1 MSDIGIV
8 CVLFVVLMVMGV
20 PIYAVV
26 GFSVAAALHFA
37 DIPQTMLAQT
47 AFTALQPFPLLSI
60 PLFVLAGRLMEKGGM
75 AEHLIKI
82 AISLVGAYRGSLG
95 LVTVIACAFFAALN
109 GSGPATTAAIGSV
122 TIPPMIK
129 EGYSRRYAGAVA
141 ASAGA
146 LGSLIP
152 PSNLMV
158 IYALVAEVSI
168 PRMFFAGII
177 PGIFVTALLLVTAWS
192 IAVRENFGGKGEP
205 FSLRP
210 MLGAMWDGKWA
221 LGAPVVIL
229 GGIYGGVFTPTE
241 AAGVAVAYA
250 LFVGLFVYKG
260 LTMETVVEA
269 LRFTAL
275 IAGLL
280 VLITPTTAFG
290 QVLALYNLPEK
301 TIELL
306 GPIIANKWLFLLFVG
321 TFLILIG
328 TFMESLAQIILFTP
342 VLLPSAVAA
351 GIDPITFGIFTV
363 LTCEIGFLTP
373 PVGGNLFIG
382 AKLARASIEQISV
395 AVIPYCMAYVA
406 GMAFVVAF
414 PALVL
419 WLPNLVFGPGK

>member
-1 MSDIGIV
+1 MSDVAII
-8 CVLFVVLMVMGV
+8 CTLFVVLMFMGV

-26 GFSVAAALHFA
+26 GFSVAAALHLA

-75 AEHLIKI
+75 ANHLIKI
-82 AISLVGAYRGSLG
+82 ATTLVGAYKGSLG

-109 GSGPATTAAIGSV
+109 GSGPATTAAVGSV
-122 TIPPMIK
+122 TIPTMIK
-129 EGYSRRYAGAVA
+129 QGYSRRYAGAVA

-177 PGIFVTALLLVTAWS
+177 PGIFVTALLLLTAWF
-192 IAVRENFGGKGEP
+192 IAARNGYGGHGEP
-205 FSLRP
+205 FAFRP
-210 MLGAMWDGKWA
+210 LARAMWDGKWA
-221 LGAPVVIL
+221 IGAPLIIL
-229 GGIYGGVFTPTE
+229 GGIYAGVFTPTE

-250 LFVGLFVYKG
+250 LFVGLFVYKE
-260 LTMETVVEA
+260 LDAASILDA

-301 TIELL
+301 TIEFM
-306 GPIIANKWLFLLFVG
+306 GPIVQNKWLFLLVVG

-342 VLLPSAVAA
+342 VLLPAAVAA

-382 AKLARASIEQISV
+382 ARLAKASIEQISV
-395 AVIPYCMAYVA
+395 AVIPFCFAYIF

-414 PALVL
+414 PELVV
-419 WLPNLVFGPGK
+419 WLPNLIFGPSK

>member
-1 MSDIGIV
+1 MSDVVIIV
-8 CVLFVVLMVMGV
+8 FVFVVLMVMGV

-26 GFSVAAALHFA
+26 GFTVAAALYLA

-75 AEHLIKI
+75 ANHLIRI
-82 AISLVGAYRGSLG
+82 ATSLVGAYKGSLG

-109 GSGPATTAAIGSV
+109 GSGPATTAAVGSV
-122 TIPPMIK
+122 TIPTMVK

-152 PSNLMV
+152 PSNLMI

-177 PGIFVTALLLVTAWS
+177 PGIVVTALLLATAWL
-192 IAVRENFGGKGEP
+192 IAVREGYGGRGERFAFGP
-205 FSLRP
+205 LLR
-210 MLGAMWDGKWA
+210 AMWEGKWA
-221 LGAPVVIL
+221 LGAPIVIL
-229 GGIYGGVFTPTE
+229 GGIYAGVFTPTE

-250 LFVGLFVYKG
+250 LFVGLFVYKE
-260 LTMETVVEA
+260 LSAASIMEA

-290 QVLALYNLPEK
+290 QVLALYDLPER
-301 TIELL
+301 TIELM
-306 GPIIANKWLFLLFVG
+306 GPIGQNKWLFLFVVG
-321 TFLILIG
+321 IFLILIG

-342 VLLPSAVAA
+342 VLLPAAVAA

-382 AKLARASIEQISV
+382 ARLAKATVEQISV
-395 AVIPYCMAYVA
+395 AVIPYCIAYTL
-406 GMAFVVAF
+406 GMIFVVAA
-414 PALVL
+414 PQAVV
-419 WLPNLVFGPGK
+419 WLPNLIFGPGK

>member
-1 MSDIGIV
+1 MSDIAIV
-8 CVLFVVLMVMGV
+8 CVIFVGLMLIGV

-47 AFTALQPFPLLSI
+47 AFTALQPFPLLSV

-75 AEHLIKI
+75 AGHLITI
-82 AISLVGAYRGSLG
+82 ATTLVGAYRGSLG

-129 EGYSRRYAGAVA
+129 EGYSRKYAGAVA

-168 PRMFFAGII
+168 PRMFFAGVV
-177 PGIFVTALLLVTAWS
+177 PGIFVTLLLLLTAWI
-192 IAVRENFGGKGEP
+192 IAVRNNFGGSGAP
-205 FSLRP
+205 FSWRP
-210 MLGAMWDGKWA
+210 MLRALWDGKWA

-229 GGIYGGVFTPTE
+229 GGIYGGAFTPTE
-241 AAGVAVAYA
+241 AAGVAVFYA
-250 LFVGLFVYKG
+250 LFVGLFIYKG
-260 LTMETVVEA
+260 LGVAEIVEA

-290 QVLALYNLPEK
+290 QVLALYNLPEQ
-301 TIELL
+301 TIALL
-306 GPIIANKWLFLLFVG
+306 GPLIENKWLFLLFVG
-321 TFLILIG
+321 VFLILIG

-342 VLLPSAVAA
+342 VLLPAAMAA

-373 PVGGNLFIG
+373 PVGGNLFI
-382 AKLARASIEQISV
+382 AARLARASIEQISL
-395 AVIPYCMAYVA
+395 AVIPFCLAYVL
-406 GMAFVVAF
+406 GMAFVVAS
-414 PALVL
+414 PEMVL
-419 WLPNLVFGPGK
+419 WLPNLIFGPSK

>member
-1 MSDIGIV
+1 MSDVAII
-8 CVLFVVLMVMGV
+8 CTLFVVLMFMGV

-26 GFSVAAALHFA
+26 GFSVAAALHLA

-75 AEHLIKI
+75 ANHLIRI
-82 AISLVGAYRGSLG
+82 ATSLVGAYKGSLG
-95 LVTVIACAFFAALN
+95 LVTVMACAFFAALN
-109 GSGPATTAAIGSV
+109 GSGPATTAAVGSV
-122 TIPPMIK
+122 TIPTMIK

-177 PGIFVTALLLVTAWS
+177 PGIFVTALLLLTAWF
-192 IAVRENFGGKGEP
+192 IAVRNGYGGRGEP
-205 FSLRP
+205 FAFGPLAR
-210 MLGAMWDGKWA
+210 AMWAGKWA
-221 LGAPVVIL
+221 IGAPLVIL
-229 GGIYGGVFTPTE
+229 GGIYTGVFTPTE

-250 LFVGLFVYKG
+250 LFVGLFVYKE
-260 LTMETVVEA
+260 LDAASILEA

-301 TIELL
+301 TIEFL
-306 GPIIANKWLFLLFVG
+306 GPIVQDKWLFLLVVG

-342 VLLPSAVAA
+342 VLLPAA
-351 GIDPITFGIFTV
+351 IATGIDPITFGIFTV

-382 AKLARASIEQISV
+382 ARLAKASIEQISV
-395 AVIPYCMAYVA
+395 AVIPFCFAYIF

-414 PALVL
+414 PELVV

>member
-1 MSDIGIV
+1 MTDVALICLV
-8 CVLFVVLMVMGV
+8 FVVLMVMGV

-26 GFSVAAALHFA
+26 GFSVAIALHLA

-75 AEHLIKI
+75 ANHLIKI
-82 AISLVGAYRGSLG
+82 ATSLVGAYKGSLG

-109 GSGPATTAAIGSV
+109 GSGPATTAAVGSV
-122 TIPPMIK
+122 TIPTMIK
-129 EGYSRRYAGAVA
+129 DGYSRRFAGAVA

-168 PRMFFAGII
+168 PRMFFAGIV
-177 PGIFVTALLLVTAWS
+177 PGIVVTALLLATAWF
-192 IAVRENFGGKGEP
+192 IAMRSGFGGQGQP
-205 FSLRP
+205 FAFRP
-210 MLGAMWDGKWA
+210 LLKALWDGKWA
-221 LGAPVVIL
+221 IGAPFVIL
-229 GGIYGGVFTPTE
+229 GGIYTGVFTPTE
-241 AAGVAVAYA
+241 AAGVAVAYS
-250 LFVGLFVYKG
+250 LFVGLFVYKE
-260 LTMETVVEA
+260 LNTANILDA

-301 TIELL
+301 TIEFL
-306 GPIIANKWLFLLFVG
+306 GPVVQNKWLFLLVVG

-328 TFMESLAQIILFTP
+328 TFMESLAQIVLFTP
-342 VLLPSAVAA
+342 VLLPAAMAA

-382 AKLARASIEQISV
+382 ARLAKASVEQISL
-395 AVIPYCMAYVA
+395 AVIPFCFAYIV
-406 GMAFVVAF
+406 GMVFVVAL
-414 PALVL
+414 PELVL

>member
-1 MSDIGIV
+1 MSDVAIICIV
-8 CVLFVVLMVMGV
+8 FVVLMVMGV

-26 GFSVAAALHFA
+26 GFSVAAALHLA

-75 AEHLIKI
+75 ANHLIRI
-82 AISLVGAYRGSLG
+82 ATSLVGAYKGSLG
-95 LVTVIACAFFAALN
+95 LVTVMACAFFAALN
-109 GSGPATTAAIGSV
+109 GSGPATTAAVGSV
-122 TIPPMIK
+122 TIPTMIK

-177 PGIFVTALLLVTAWS
+177 PGIFVTTLLLLTAWF
-192 IAVRENFGGKGEP
+192 IAVRNGYGGRGEP
-205 FSLRP
+205 FAFGPLAR
-210 MLGAMWDGKWA
+210 AMWAGKWA
-221 LGAPVVIL
+221 IGAPLVIL
-229 GGIYGGVFTPTE
+229 GGIYTGVFTPTE

-250 LFVGLFVYKG
+250 LFVGLFVYKE
-260 LTMETVVEA
+260 LDAASILEA

-301 TIELL
+301 TIEFL
-306 GPIIANKWLFLLFVG
+306 GPIVQDKWLFLLVVG

-342 VLLPSAVAA
+342 VLLPAA
-351 GIDPITFGIFTV
+351 IATGIDPITFGIFTV

-382 AKLARASIEQISV
+382 ARLAKASIEQISV
-395 AVIPYCMAYVA
+395 AVIPFCFAYIF

-414 PALVL
+414 PELVV

>member
-1 MSDIGIV
+1 MSDVAIIV
-8 CVLFVVLMVMGV
+8 FVFVVLMVMGV

-26 GFSVAAALHFA
+26 GFTVAAALYLA

-75 AEHLIKI
+75 ANHLIRI
-82 AISLVGAYRGSLG
+82 ATSLVGAYKGSLG

-109 GSGPATTAAIGSV
+109 GSGPATTAAVGSV
-122 TIPPMIK
+122 TIPTMVK

-152 PSNLMV
+152 PSNLMI

-177 PGIFVTALLLVTAWS
+177 PGIVVTALLLATAWL
-192 IAVRENFGGKGEP
+192 IAVHEGYGGRGERFAFGP
-205 FSLRP
+205 LLR
-210 MLGAMWDGKWA
+210 AMWEGKWA
-221 LGAPVVIL
+221 LGAPIVIL
-229 GGIYGGVFTPTE
+229 GGIYAGVFTPTE

-250 LFVGLFVYKG
+250 LFVGLFVYKE
-260 LTMETVVEA
+260 LSAASIMEA

-290 QVLALYNLPEK
+290 QVLALYDLPER
-301 TIELL
+301 TIELM
-306 GPIIANKWLFLLFVG
+306 GPIGQNKWLFLFVVG
-321 TFLILIG
+321 IFLILIG

-342 VLLPSAVAA
+342 VLLPAAVAA

-382 AKLARASIEQISV
+382 ARLAKATVEQISV
-395 AVIPYCMAYVA
+395 AVIPYCIAYTL
-406 GMAFVVAF
+406 GMIFVVAA
-414 PALVL
+414 PQAVV
-419 WLPNLVFGPGK
+419 WLPNLIFGPGK

>member
-1 MSDIGIV
+1 LSDLAIV
-8 CVLFVVLMVMGV
+8 CVVFVVLMLMGV

-26 GFSVAAALHFA
+26 GFSVAAALWFA

-75 AEHLIKI
+75 AEHLIAI
-82 AISLVGAYRGSLG
+82 ARSLVGAYRGSLG

-168 PRMFFAGII
+168 PRMFFAGIV
-177 PGIFVTALLLVTAWS
+177 PGIVVTSLLLITAWI
-192 IAVRENFGGKGEP
+192 IAVRNGFGGAGDT
-205 FSLRP
+205 FAARVMVS
-210 MLGAMWDGKWA
+210 AMWQGKWA
-221 LGAPVVIL
+221 IGAPLVIL

-241 AAGVAVAYA
+241 AAGVAVLYA
-250 LFVGLFVYKG
+250 LFVGLFIYRG
-260 LTMETVVEA
+260 LTLPSITEA

-280 VLITPTTAFG
+280 VLITPSTAFG
-290 QVLALYNLPEK
+290 QVLALYSLPDQ
-301 TIELL
+301 TIDLL
-306 GPIIANKWLFLLFVG
+306 GPIVGNRWLFLLVIG

-342 VLLPSAVAA
+342 VLLPAA
-351 GIDPITFGIFTV
+351 LATGIDAITFGIFMV

-382 AKLARASIEQISV
+382 AKLARTSIEQISL
-395 AVIPYCMAYVA
+395 AVLPFCLAYVL

-414 PALVL
+414 PGAVL
-419 WLPNLVFGPGK
+419 WLPNLVFGASR

>member
-1 MSDIGIV
+1 MSDVAIIV
-8 CVLFVVLMVMGV
+8 FVFVVLMVMGV

-26 GFSVAAALHFA
+26 GFTVAAALYLA

-75 AEHLIKI
+75 ANHLIRI
-82 AISLVGAYRGSLG
+82 ATSLVGAYKGSLG

-109 GSGPATTAAIGSV
+109 GSGPATTAAVGSV
-122 TIPPMIK
+122 TIPTMVK

-152 PSNLMV
+152 PSNLMI

-177 PGIFVTALLLVTAWS
+177 PGIVVTALLLATAWL
-192 IAVRENFGGKGEP
+192 IAVREGYGGRGERFAFGP
-205 FSLRP
+205 LLR
-210 MLGAMWDGKWA
+210 AMWEGKWA
-221 LGAPVVIL
+221 LGAPIVIL
-229 GGIYGGVFTPTE
+229 GGIYAGVFTPTE

-250 LFVGLFVYKG
+250 LFVGLFVYKE
-260 LTMETVVEA
+260 LSAASIMEA

-290 QVLALYNLPEK
+290 QVLALYDLPER
-301 TIELL
+301 TIELM
-306 GPIIANKWLFLLFVG
+306 GPIGQNKWLFLFVVG
-321 TFLILIG
+321 IFLILIG

-342 VLLPSAVAA
+342 VLLPAAVAA

-382 AKLARASIEQISV
+382 ARLAKATVEQISV
-395 AVIPYCMAYVA
+395 AVIPYCIAYTL
-406 GMAFVVAF
+406 GMIFVVAA
-414 PALVL
+414 PQAVV
-419 WLPNLVFGPGK
+419 WLPNLIFGPGK

>member
-1 MSDIGIV
+1 MSDIAIICTV
-8 CVLFVVLMVMGV
+8 FVVLMVMGV

-26 GFSVAAALHFA
+26 GFSVAAALYLA

-75 AEHLIKI
+75 AEHLIRI
-82 AISLVGAYRGSLG
+82 ATSLVGAYRGSLG

-168 PRMFFAGII
+168 PRMFFAGIV
-177 PGIFVTALLLVTAWS
+177 PGIFVTALLLVTAWI
-192 IAVRENFGGKGEP
+192 IAVRNNFGGVGEP
-205 FSLRP
+205 FAMRPLLR
-210 MLGAMWDGKWA
+210 AVWDGKWA
-221 LGAPVVIL
+221 IGAPLVIL

-241 AAGVAVAYA
+241 AAGVAVVYA

-260 LTMETVVEA
+260 LTVAAVVEA

-290 QVLALYNLPEK
+290 QVLALYDLPEL
-301 TIELL
+301 TIAFL
-306 GPIIANKWLFLLFVG
+306 GPIVENKWLFLLVVG

-328 TFMESLAQIILFTP
+328 TFMESLAQIVLFTP
-342 VLLPSAVAA
+342 VLLPAAIKA

-395 AVIPYCMAYVA
+395 AVIPFCLAYVL
-406 GMAFVVAF
+406 GMGFVVAF
-414 PALVL
+414 PNLVL
-419 WLPNLVFGPGK
+419 WLPNLVFGLGK

>member
-1 MSDIGIV
+1 MSDVAAICIV
-8 CVLFVVLMVMGV
+8 FVVLMVIGV

-26 GFSVAAALHFA
+26 GFSVAVALHYA

-75 AEHLIKI
+75 ANHLIKI
-82 AISLVGAYRGSLG
+82 ATSLVGAYKGSLG

-109 GSGPATTAAIGSV
+109 GSGPATTAAVGSV
-122 TIPPMIK
+122 TIPTMLK

-177 PGIFVTALLLVTAWS
+177 PGIFVTALLLLTAWF
-192 IAVRENFGGKGEP
+192 IAKRKGYGGHGEP
-205 FSLRP
+205 FAWRP
-210 MLGAMWDGKWA
+210 LLHALWAGKWA
-221 LGAPVVIL
+221 VGAPLVIL
-229 GGIYGGVFTPTE
+229 GGIYTGVFTPTE

-250 LFVGLFVYKG
+250 LFVGLFVYKE
-260 LTMETVVEA
+260 LNAAAILEA

-290 QVLALYNLPEK
+290 QVLALYNLPER

-306 GPIIANKWLFLLFVG
+306 GPVVQNKWLFLLVVG
-321 TFLILIG
+321 IFLILIG

-342 VLLPSAVAA
+342 VLLPAAMKA

-382 AKLARASIEQISV
+382 ARLAKASVEQISV
-395 AVIPYCMAYVA
+395 AVIPFCLAYIF
-406 GMAFVVAF
+406 GMAFVVAL
-414 PALVL
+414 PQVVG
-419 WLPNLVFGPGK
+419 WLPILGFGVGR

>member
-1 MSDIGIV
+1 MSDVAIICIV
-8 CVLFVVLMVMGV
+8 FTVLMVMGV

-26 GFSVAAALHFA
+26 GFSVAVALSYA

-75 AEHLIKI
+75 ANHLIRI
-82 AISLVGAYRGSLG
+82 ATSLVGAYKGSLG
-95 LVTVIACAFFAALN
+95 LITVIACAFFAALN
-109 GSGPATTAAIGSV
+109 GSGPATTAAVGSV
-122 TIPPMIK
+122 TIPPMIQ

-146 LGSLIP
+146 LGSLVP

-177 PGIFVTALLLVTAWS
+177 PGIVVTAFLLVTAWFFAARS
-192 IAVRENFGGKGEP
+192 GFGGVGQP
-205 FSLRP
+205 FAIGPLAR
-210 MLGAMWDGKWA
+210 AVWEGKWA
-221 LGAPVVIL
+221 LGAPLVIL
-229 GGIYGGVFTPTE
+229 GGIYAGVFTPTE

-250 LFVGLFVYKG
+250 LFVGLFVYKE
-260 LTMETVVEA
+260 LDAATLFEA

-301 TIELL
+301 TIEFM
-306 GPIIANKWLFLLFVG
+306 GPIGQNKWLFLLVVG

-342 VLLPSAVAA
+342 VLLPAAVAA

-382 AKLARASIEQISV
+382 AKLAKATIEQISV
-395 AVIPYCMAYVA
+395 AVIPFCVAYIV
-406 GMAFVVAF
+406 GMVFVVAV
-414 PALVL
+414 PQLVV
-419 WLPNLVFGPGK
+419 WLPNLIFGPGK

>member
-1 MSDIGIV
+1 MSDVALICLV
-8 CVLFVVLMVMGV
+8 FVGLMVIGV

-26 GFSVAAALHFA
+26 GFSVAIALHLA

-60 PLFVLAGRLMEKGGM
+60 PMFVLAGRLMEKGGM
-75 AEHLIKI
+75 ANHLIKI
-82 AISLVGAYRGSLG
+82 ATNLVGAYKGSLG
-95 LVTVIACAFFAALN
+95 LVTVMACAFFAALN
-109 GSGPATTAAIGSV
+109 GSGPATTAAVGSV
-122 TIPPMIK
+122 TIPTMIK
-129 EGYSRRYAGAVA
+129 EGYSRRFSGAVA

-177 PGIFVTALLLVTAWS
+177 PGIVVTAILMATAWW
-192 IAVRENFGGKGEP
+192 IALRNGFGGGGPP
-205 FSLRP
+205 FAMAPLLRA
-210 MLGAMWDGKWA
+210 LWEGKWA
-221 LGAPVVIL
+221 LGAPLVIL
-229 GGIYGGVFTPTE
+229 GGIYAGVFTPTE

-250 LFVGLFVYKG
+250 LFVGLFVYKE
-260 LTMETVVEA
+260 LHAATILEA

-301 TIELL
+301 TIEFM
-306 GPIIANKWLFLLFVG
+306 GPVVQNKWLFLLVVG

-328 TFMESLAQIILFTP
+328 TFMESLAQIVLFTP
-342 VLLPSAVAA
+342 VLLPAAVAA

-382 AKLARASIEQISV
+382 ARLAKASVEQISV
-395 AVIPYCMAYVA
+395 AVIPFCFAYIV
-406 GMAFVVAF
+406 GMVFVVAV
-414 PALVL
+414 PELVV
-419 WLPNLVFGPGK
+419 WLPDLVFGPGK

>member
-1 MSDIGIV
+1 MSDVAIICIV
-8 CVLFVVLMVMGV
+8 FCVLMVMGV

-26 GFSVAAALHFA
+26 GFSVAVALHYA

-75 AEHLIKI
+75 ATHLIRI
-82 AISLVGAYRGSLG
+82 ATSLVGAYKGSLG

-109 GSGPATTAAIGSV
+109 GSGPATTAAVGSV
-122 TIPPMIK
+122 TIPTMLK

-177 PGIFVTALLLVTAWS
+177 PGILVTALLLLTAWW
-192 IAVRENFGGKGEP
+192 IAARNGYGGRGEP
-205 FSLRP
+205 FAWNPLLRA
-210 MLGAMWDGKWA
+210 LWAGKWA
-221 LGAPVVIL
+221 VGAPLVIL
-229 GGIYGGVFTPTE
+229 GGIYTGVFTPTE

-250 LFVGLFVYKG
+250 LFVGLFVYKE
-260 LTMETVVEA
+260 LNATSILEA

-290 QVLALYNLPEK
+290 QVLALYNLPER

-306 GPIIANKWLFLLFVG
+306 GPIVQNKWLFLLAVG

-342 VLLPSAVAA
+342 VLLPAAMKA

-382 AKLARASIEQISV
+382 ARLAKASVEQISV
-395 AVIPYCMAYVA
+395 AVIPFCVAYIL
-406 GMAFVVAF
+406 GMAFVVAL
-414 PALVL
+414 PQVVV
-419 WLPNLVFGPGK
+419 WLPNLVFGVGK

>member
-1 MSDIGIV
+1 MSDIAIV
-8 CVLFVVLMVMGV
+8 CVVFVVLMVMGV

-26 GFSVAAALHFA
+26 GFSVAAALYFV

-75 AEHLIKI
+75 AEHLIAI
-82 AISLVGAYRGSLG
+82 ARSLVGAYRGSLG

-168 PRMFFAGII
+168 PRMFFAGIV
-177 PGIFVTALLLVTAWS
+177 PGAVVTVLLLITAWI
-192 IAVRENFGGKGEP
+192 IAAQNGFGGAGEP
-205 FSLRP
+205 FAMRV
-210 MLGAMWDGKWA
+210 MIGAAWQGKWA
-221 LGAPVVIL
+221 LGAPIVIL

-241 AAGVAVAYA
+241 AAGVAVLYA
-250 LFVGLFVYKG
+250 LFVGLAIYRG
-260 LTMETVVEA
+260 LTVATIIEA

-290 QVLALYNLPEK
+290 QVLALYDLPEQ

-306 GPIIANKWLFLLFVG
+306 GPIVANKWFFLIVVG

-342 VLLPSAVAA
+342 VLLPAA
-351 GIDPITFGIFTV
+351 IATGIDPITFGIFMV

-382 AKLARASIEQISV
+382 AKLARTSIEQISV
-395 AVIPYCMAYVA
+395 AVIPYCLAYVL

-414 PALVL
+414 PAIVL
-419 WLPNLVFGPGK
+419 WLPNLIFGVAR

>member
-8 CVLFVVLMVMGV
+8 CAVFVVLMVMGV

-75 AEHLIKI
+75 AEHLITI
-82 AISLVGAYRGSLG
+82 ASTLVGAYRGSLG

-122 TIPPMIK
+122 TIPPMVK

-168 PRMFFAGII
+168 PRMFFAGVV
-177 PGIFVTALLLVTAWS
+177 PGVFVTALLLVTAWI
-192 IAVRENFGGKGEP
+192 IAVREDFGGKGAP

-210 MLGAMWDGKWA
+210 MLRAMWDGKWA
-221 LGAPVVIL
+221 LFAPVVIL

-250 LFVGLFVYKG
+250 LFVGLFVYRG
-260 LTMETVVEA
+260 LTGAAVVEA

-290 QVLALYNLPEK
+290 QVLALYNLPEL

-306 GPIIANKWLFLLFVG
+306 RPIIADKWLFLLFVG
-321 TFLILIG
+321 AFLILIG

-342 VLLPSAVAA
+342 VLLPAAVAA

-395 AVIPYCMAYVA
+395 AVIPYCMAYVL

-414 PALVL
+414 PPLVL
-419 WLPNLVFGPGK
+419 WLPNLIFGPGK

>member
-1 MSDIGIV
+1 MSDVAIICGV
-8 CVLFVVLMVMGV
+8 FVVLMVLGV

-26 GFSVAAALHFA
+26 GFSVAIALHLA

-75 AEHLIKI
+75 ANHLIKI
-82 AISLVGAYRGSLG
+82 ATSLVGAYKGSLG

-109 GSGPATTAAIGSV
+109 GSGPATTAAVGSV
-122 TIPPMIK
+122 TIPTMIK
-129 EGYSRRYAGAVA
+129 EGYSRRFAGAVA

-168 PRMFFAGII
+168 PRMFFAGIV
-177 PGIFVTALLLVTAWS
+177 PGIVVTALLLLTAWF
-192 IAVRENFGGKGEP
+192 IAARNGFGGRGEAFAIRP
-205 FSLRP
+205 LLRA
-210 MLGAMWDGKWA
+210 LWDGKWA
-221 LGAPVVIL
+221 VGAPLVIL
-229 GGIYGGVFTPTE
+229 GGIYAGVFTPTE

-250 LFVGLFVYKG
+250 LFVGLFVYKE
-260 LTMETVVEA
+260 LSTTSILDA

-301 TIELL
+301 TIEFM
-306 GPIIANKWLFLLFVG
+306 GPVVQNKWLFLLVVG

-328 TFMESLAQIILFTP
+328 TFMESLAQIVLFTP
-342 VLLPSAVAA
+342 VLLPAAVAA

-382 AKLARASIEQISV
+382 ARLAKASVEQISL
-395 AVIPYCMAYVA
+395 AVIPFCLAYIV
-406 GMAFVVAF
+406 GMVFVVAL
-414 PALVL
+414 PQMVL
-419 WLPNLVFGPGK
+419 WLPNLMFGAAK

>member
-1 MSDIGIV
+1 VSEVAIICIV
-8 CVLFVVLMVMGV
+8 FVVLMVMGV

-26 GFSVAAALHFA
+26 GFSVAVALYFA

-75 AEHLIKI
+75 ANHLIRI
-82 AISLVGAYRGSLG
+82 ATSLVGAYKGSLG

-109 GSGPATTAAIGSV
+109 GSGPATTAAVGSV
-122 TIPPMIK
+122 TIPTMIK

-177 PGIFVTALLLVTAWS
+177 PGIFVTVLLLATAWFV
-192 IAVRENFGGKGEP
+192 AMRNGYGGSGEP
-205 FSLRP
+205 FAFGPLAR
-210 MLGAMWDGKWA
+210 AMWQGKWA
-221 LGAPVVIL
+221 IGAPLVIL
-229 GGIYGGVFTPTE
+229 GGIYAGVFTPTE

-250 LFVGLFVYKG
+250 LFVGLFVYKE
-260 LTMETVVEA
+260 LDTAAILEA

-301 TIELL
+301 TIEFL
-306 GPIIANKWLFLLFVG
+306 GPIVQNKWLFLLAVG

-342 VLLPSAVAA
+342 VLLPAAAAA

-382 AKLARASIEQISV
+382 ARLAKASVEQISV
-395 AVIPYCMAYVA
+395 AVLPFCLAYVF
-406 GMAFVVAF
+406 GMAFVVAL
-414 PALVL
+414 PQVVV
-419 WLPNLVFGPGK
+419 WLPNLIFGVGK

>member
-1 MSDIGIV
+1 M
-8 CVLFVVLMVMGV
+8 LMGV

-26 GFSVAAALHFA
+26 GFSVATALALA

-75 AEHLIKI
+75 ANHLIRI
-82 AISLVGAYRGSLG
+82 ATAMVGAYRGSLG
-95 LVTVIACAFFAALN
+95 LVTVMACAFFAALN
-109 GSGPATTAAIGSV
+109 GSGPATTAAVGSV
-122 TIPPMIK
+122 TIPTMIK

-168 PRMFFAGII
+168 PRMFLAGVI
-177 PGIFVTALLLVTAWS
+177 PGLFVTALLLLTAWML
-192 IAVRENFGGKGEP
+192 AVRNGYGGSGDRFK
-205 FSLRP
+205 FRP
-210 MLGAMWDGKWA
+210 LLQAMWQGKWA
-221 LGAPVVIL
+221 IGAPLVIL
-229 GGIYGGVFTPTE
+229 GGIYTGIFTPTE
-241 AAGVAVAYA
+241 AAGVAVAYS
-250 LFVGLFVYKG
+250 LFVGLFVYRE
-260 LTMETVVEA
+260 LDLESVLEA

-290 QVLALYNLPEK
+290 QVLAFYNLPEI
-301 TIELL
+301 TIEFM
-306 GPIIANKWLFLLFVG
+306 GPIGQNKWLFLLVVG
-321 TFLILIG
+321 SFLILIG

-342 VLLPSAVAA
+342 VLLPAAVQA

-382 AKLARASIEQISV
+382 ARLAKASVEQISV
-395 AVIPYCMAYVA
+395 AVIPFCVAYVV
-406 GMAFVVAF
+406 GMAFVVAV
-414 PALVL
+414 PDVVN
-419 WLPNLVFGPGK
+419 WLPNLIFGLSR

>member
-1 MSDIGIV
+1 MSDVAIICLV
-8 CVLFVVLMVMGV
+8 FVVLMVMGV

-26 GFSVAAALHFA
+26 GFSVAVALHYA

-75 AEHLIKI
+75 ANHLIKI
-82 AISLVGAYRGSLG
+82 ATSLVGAYRGSLG

-109 GSGPATTAAIGSV
+109 GSGPATTAAVGSV
-122 TIPPMIK
+122 TIPTMLK

-177 PGIFVTALLLVTAWS
+177 PGIFVTSLLLVTAWW
-192 IAVRENFGGKGEP
+192 IAVRNGFGGRGAP
-205 FSLRP
+205 FAMGPL
-210 MLGAMWDGKWA
+210 LQAMWAGKWA
-221 LGAPVVIL
+221 IGAPLVIL
-229 GGIYGGVFTPTE
+229 GGIYTGVFTPTE

-250 LFVGLFVYKG
+250 LFVGLFVYRE
-260 LTMETVVEA
+260 LNAASILEA

-290 QVLALYNLPEK
+290 QVLALYNLPER

-306 GPIIANKWLFLLFVG
+306 GPIVQNKWLFLLVVG

-342 VLLPSAVAA
+342 VLLPAAMKA

-382 AKLARASIEQISV
+382 ARLAKASVEQISV
-395 AVIPYCMAYVA
+395 AVIPFCVAYIL
-406 GMAFVVAF
+406 GMAFVVAL
-414 PALVL
+414 PELVV
-419 WLPNLVFGPGK
+419 WLPNLVFGKGR

>member
-1 MSDIGIV
+1 VSDIALICIV
-8 CVLFVVLMVMGV
+8 FVVLMVMGV

-26 GFSVAAALHFA
+26 GFSVAVALFLA

-75 AEHLIKI
+75 AEHLISI
-82 AISLVGAYRGSLG
+82 ARSLVGAYRGSLG

-122 TIPPMIK
+122 TIPPMIR

-168 PRMFFAGII
+168 PRMFFAGIV
-177 PGIFVTALLLVTAWS
+177 PGAVVTLLLLITAWI
-192 IAVRENFGGKGEP
+192 IAVRNGFGGRGEP
-205 FSLRP
+205 FAARV
-210 MLGAMWDGKWA
+210 MITAVWQGKWA
-221 LGAPVVIL
+221 LGAPIVIL

-241 AAGVAVAYA
+241 AAGVAVLYA
-250 LFVGLFVYKG
+250 LFVGLAIYRG
-260 LTMETVVEA
+260 LTSAAIIEA

-290 QVLALYNLPEK
+290 QVLALYNLPEQ

-306 GPIIANKWLFLLFVG
+306 GPIVANKWFFLVVVG

-342 VLLPSAVAA
+342 VLLPAA
-351 GIDPITFGIFTV
+351 IATGIDAITFGIFMV

-395 AVIPYCMAYVA
+395 AVIPFCLAYVL

-414 PALVL
+414 PAVVL
-419 WLPNLVFGPGK
+419 WLPNLIFGVAR

>member
-8 CVLFVVLMVMGV
+8 CIIFVVLMVMGV

-26 GFSVAAALHFA
+26 GFSVAAALYFA

-82 AISLVGAYRGSLG
+82 AASLVGSYRGSLG

-168 PRMFFAGII
+168 PRMFFAGIV
-177 PGIFVTALLLVTAWS
+177 PGIFVTSLLMVTAWF
-192 IAVRENFGGKGEP
+192 IAVRNNFGGKGDP
-205 FSLRP
+205 FSFRP
-210 MLGAMWDGKWA
+210 MVRAMWDGKWA

-241 AAGVAVAYA
+241 AAGVAVVYA
-250 LFVGLFVYKG
+250 LFVGLFIYKG
-260 LTMETVVEA
+260 LTMDAVVEA

-290 QVLALYNLPEK
+290 QVLALYNLPEQ
-301 TIELL
+301 TIAFL
-306 GPIIANKWLFLLFVG
+306 GPIIANKWLFLLLVG

-328 TFMESLAQIILFTP
+328 TFMDSLAQIILFTP
-342 VLLPSAVAA
+342 VLLPAAVAA

-395 AVIPYCMAYVA
+395 AVIPYCMAYVF

-419 WLPNLVFGPGK
+419 WLPNLVFGYTK

>member
-1 MSDIGIV
+1 MSDVVIICLV
-8 CVLFVVLMVMGV
+8 FVVLMVMGV

-26 GFSVAAALHFA
+26 GFSVAIALHLA

-75 AEHLIKI
+75 ANHLIKI
-82 AISLVGAYRGSLG
+82 AVSLVGAYKGSLG

-109 GSGPATTAAIGSV
+109 GSGPATTAAVGSV
-122 TIPPMIK
+122 TIPTMIK
-129 EGYSRRYAGAVA
+129 EGYSRRFAGAVA

-177 PGIFVTALLLVTAWS
+177 PGIVVTSILVVTAWW
-192 IAVRENFGGKGEP
+192 IARRNGFGGQGQP
-205 FSLRP
+205 FAWRPLLR
-210 MLGAMWDGKWA
+210 AMWDGKWA
-221 LGAPVVIL
+221 LGAPLVIL
-229 GGIYGGVFTPTE
+229 GGIYTGVFTPTE

-250 LFVGLFVYKG
+250 LFVGLFVYKE
-260 LTMETVVEA
+260 LNTATVFEA

-301 TIELL
+301 TIEFM
-306 GPIIANKWLFLLFVG
+306 GPIVQNKWLFLLVVG

-328 TFMESLAQIILFTP
+328 TFMESLAQIVLFTP
-342 VLLPSAVAA
+342 VLLPAAKAA

-382 AKLARASIEQISV
+382 ARLAKATVEQVSV
-395 AVIPYCMAYVA
+395 AVLPFCVAYIV
-406 GMAFVVAF
+406 GMVFVVAM
-414 PALVL
+414 PQLVV